1 MKCTKLVSKPST
13 DFWGSLKCTQFVM
26 DEMYEIGQFL
36 EFEYEYCRIY
46 LSCKS
51 INVVLLAKSTLMSLF
66 GCSCCACVFS
76 CLVCMKV
83 LMLSFIKLGCIRY
96 CCGMKENILTFALS
110 PLCLVYIKLPMP
122 SVTKLSCKRCID

>member
-13 DFWGSLKCTQFVM
+13 DFWGSVEFTQFVM
-26 DEMYEIGQFL
+26 NEMYEIGQFL

-51 INVVLLAKSTLMSLF
+51 INFVLQAKSTLMSF
-66 GCSCCACVFS
+66 FRCSGCAHVFS

-83 LMLSFIKLGCIRY
+83 LMLSFIKLGCIRC

-122 SVTKLSCKRCID
+122 SVTKLGCKRCIN